1 MVISDDMERHGA
13 LALRPGQAAHLGHS
27 CVLLDV
33 AGLRLLLD
41 PATLTGYAAAP
52 FANLTL
58 TDCRLKTYEPLINI
72 PEIIG
77 SPRSLAQATDVVVYS
92 HMHADHFSAAVLQE
106 LLAHQPDLRVILP
119 QGGLRLLGSP
129 RPSLPGLFEPG
140 RRALARLGWL
150 DTAPAGLDA
159 FLNSRPVDLPGASV
173 CEVDD
178 GDVVVLRERPRV
190 ELRAFAVTH
199 PRPLMWAP
207 TPFEAAFPPVLGY
220 EIGYDDDGVWRHVL
234 LVGET
239 ALDAGVL
246 QTIAGRAASLTTAF
260 LPVDLPLGGRWLAPW
275 YEHVCHAPPRFL
287 ALAARLAGP
296 YATIVPIHQGL
307 WCYDFDR
314 CDIPELRCRSTGR
327 ALAAAEALAGAR
339 AHRRFGPARLRAW
352 QALTDSLAALPAT
365 ATIADPEPGVPF
377 ALDRGT
383 AATQAT
389 AQPDRS
395 LSAEWTSLKLTSA
408 PA

>member
-1 MVISDDMERHGA
+1 MISARNVVRRDP
-13 LALRPGQAAHLGHS
+13 LALLPGQAVHLGHS
-27 CVLLDV
+27 CLLVDV

-41 PATLTGYAAAP
+41 PATLTGHATAP
-52 FANLTL
+52 FANLT
-58 TDCRLKTYEPLINI
+58 TTACRLKSYRPLFDL
-72 PEIIG
+72 PARIG
-77 SPRSLAQATDVVVYS
+77 SPRSLAQAADIVLYS
-92 HMHADHFSAAVLQE
+92 HMHADHFNAAVLQE

-129 RPSLPGLFEPG
+129 RPSLPGLLEPG

-246 QTIAGRAASLTTAF
+246 QTIADRAASLTTAF

-275 YEHVCHAPPRFL
+275 YEHVCHASPRFL
-287 ALAARLAGP
+287 AMAARLAGTH
-296 YATIVPIHQGL
+296 ATIVPIHQGL

-314 CDIPELRCRSTGR
+314 GDVPELTRRPTGR
-327 ALAAAEALAGAR
+327 ALSVADALADAQ
-339 AHRRFGPARLRAW
+339 ATRRFGPARLRAW
-352 QALTDSLAALPAT
+352 QALTDTLAALSPT
-365 ATIADPEPGVPF
+365 APIADPEPGVPF
-377 ALDRGT
+377 ALDR
-383 AATQAT
+383 
-389 AQPDRS
+389 
-395 LSAEWTSLKLTSA
+395 ETSA
-408 PA
+408 APLPQRPEGLFNVEWNPSSLLPEPV